1 MASYNVF
8 SQLQRL
14 IIDAENVSGSLGKWL
29 KKYELAARL
38 AEINMGTEKD
48 EDSNV
53 VPKFRSETKLLA
65 LLNSVG
71 GDGIDVL
78 ESQRFGLTLK
88 TESDYIEAIESLKKH
103 YEKKESEHVAWVVA
117 ATSSQN
123 CEESELECLLR
134 VKKLSRNLGFV
145 PGSDIEKLKQ
155 IFATSM
161 ALVGLCDEAVR
172 QKLILDKKLDW
183 NLLNNTVKA
192 KSIAID
198 SSQILTE
205 TRSVGSTKHQL

>member
-88 TESDYIEAIESLKKH
+88 TESDYIEAIEILKEH
-103 YEKKESEHVAWVVA
+103 YKKKRKV
-117 ATSSQN
+117 N
-123 CEESELECLLR
+123 
-134 VKKLSRNLGFV
+134 
-145 PGSDIEKLKQ
+145 
-155 IFATSM
+155 M
-161 ALVGLCDEAVR
+161 
-172 QKLILDKKLDW
+172 
-183 NLLNNTVKA
+183 
-192 KSIAID
+192 
-198 SSQILTE
+198 
-205 TRSVGSTKHQL
+205 